1 LLAASFEPCLRSID
15 SLSGW
20 IVWPCIAI
28 KTLLSIGPD
37 VTQDNTCA
45 INWQKDLQEIQV
57 GYLKELPPDFSEVEV
72 VCSGCP
78 AILCSNVTAGGSGQ

>member
-1 LLAASFEPCLRSID
+1 LLAASFELCLRSID
-15 SLSGW
+15 ALSGW
-20 IVWPCIAI
+20 IVWTCIAI

-45 INWQKDLQEIQV
+45 INRQKDLQEIQV
-57 GYLKELPPDFSEVEV
+57 ELLPDFSEVEV

-78 AILCSNVTAGGSGQ
+78 AIQCSNITAGGSGQ